1 MVQPISGDIGS
12 LLLSFA
18 NTQNGIIDQS
28 LVERGSRLGA
38 KSNYV
43 PMIITTDYRVTSGF
57 DVNTASRNRRHL
69 LFWAGPK
76 SVEWNF
82 TQRGSMQQSRTG
94 HIAHFWRDSKRGTF
108 FDNPSINF
116 TFQTG
121 NLMPIRETN
130 STLFLDPFPPG
141 LLDYYEFFSL
151 LDEQKILSD
160 GRPNY
165 VNIIYHSLL
174 YPTILLRGFFE
185 PETAMTVREEAG
197 KPASIEWNATFRL
210 KESNPVFSESSK
222 LVAAWQDA
230 VNGAKYNNEL
240 QQIIAAEEQA
250 QRDLIIAPFHDK
262 IVQEEIAASNAE
274 LAAQKAKDERQER
287 NRFVNFVRDNFDGD
301 PET

>member
-1 MVQPISGDIGS
+1 MVDSISGDVADRF
-12 LLLSFA
+12 LRFA
-18 NTQNGIIDQS
+18 AQQNALIDQR
-28 LVERGSRLGA
+28 LVARGSRLGA

-43 PMIITTDYRVTSGF
+43 PMIITTDYRVKSVSALEATG
-57 DVNTASRNRRHL
+57 RNRSHL

-94 HIAHFWRDSKRGTF
+94 HIAHFWRDSKRSTF

-121 NLMPIRETN
+121 SLLPIRQTRN
-130 STLFLDPFPPG
+130 DISIDPFPPG
-141 LLDYYEFFSL
+141 LLDYYEFFNL

-165 VNIIYHSLL
+165 VNILYHSLL
-174 YPTILLRGFFE
+174 YPTIMLRGFFE

-210 KESNPVFSESSK
+210 KESNPSFNDSAK
-222 LVAAWQDA
+222 LVASWRDA
-230 VNGAKYNNEL
+230 VNGTIYNNEL
-240 QQIIAAEEQA
+240 QQIIAEEEQA
-250 QRDLIIAPFHDK
+250 QRDLIIAPAHARSVQDE
-262 IVQEEIAASNAE
+262 IVASNAE
-274 LAAQKAKDERQER
+274 LAAQQAKDERQER